1 MKNYIRLMVG
11 LALTGATYTFG
22 PGDKIVA
29 VCQRPNLPPET
40 LEGHYRLG
48 LEGAKMKVR
57 TASKSGGSREDVL
70 DVGIRD
76 GQLRVGMLGIFSV
89 YRRQ

>member
-11 LALTGATYTFG
+11 VALTGATYTFG
-22 PGDKIVA
+22 PGDKLVA

-40 LEGHYRLG
+40 VEGTYR